1 MPQAKHKP
9 TKHAKAPAKGKA
21 VAPTKSTKS
30 TTTTSP
36 ATTRKT
42 LKTATTAKAAMSKTA
57 ELTHAE
63 VSILGRMA
71 DLEPDTPRYRVLES
85 ALAFK
90 SSWVVLGEHLADVAK
105 SGAFKAWGHP
115 SFERYCNDELFITTA
130 TAKKL
135 VRSWQWLGDEA
146 PEYLPPKST
155 EDLQAR
161 REHAA
166 LPRGDLPDLKS
177 ITVLADA
184 KKALKEAR
192 VSEDAY
198 LALKRAALDGENA
211 SALKRALSESLPAT
225 ATPKQPD
232 DKVRH
237 LRRASKS
244 CAAVID
250 ALREWDSGGDAAG
263 DDLLV
268 LAESLS
274 KAIHL
279 RLPRAD

>member
-1 MPQAKHKP
+1 MTKTRSQANQQSP
-9 TKHAKAPAKGKA
+9 SSTSAAGKT
-21 VAPTKSTKS
+21 PSFE
-30 TTTTSP
+30 
-36 ATTRKT
+36 KT
-42 LKTATTAKAAMSKTA
+42 LKAAPSNKARMSKPV

-71 DLEPDTPRYRVLES
+71 DVEADTPRYRVLES

-90 SSWVVLGEHLADVAK
+90 SSWVVLGEHLSEVVK
-105 SGAFKAWGHP
+105 SSAFKTWGYA
-115 SFERYCNDELFITTA
+115 SFERYCSDELFLSMA

-146 PEYLPPKST
+146 PEYLPPKSSM
-155 EDLQAR
+155 DLQAR
-161 REHAA
+161 KEMAS
-166 LPRGDLPDLKS
+166 LPTGDLPDLKS
-177 ITVLADA
+177 VAVLADA

-198 LALKRAALDGENA
+198 LALKRAALDGESA
-211 SALKRALSESLPAT
+211 AALKRALNESLPPSAK
-225 ATPKQPD
+225 PEQPD
-232 DKVRH
+232 DRVRH

-250 ALREWDSGGDAAG
+250 ALREWDSGDDAAG
-263 DDLLV
+263 DDLILM
-268 LAESLS
+268 AEALS
-274 KAIHL
+274 KAIHT

>member
-1 MPQAKHKP
+1 MAKQQPK
-9 TKHAKAPAKGKA
+9 KRAK
-21 VAPTKSTKS
+21 
-30 TTTTSP
+30 P
-36 ATTRKT
+36 ATKTKT
-42 LKTATTAKAAMSKTA
+42 LKTATPGKAAMSKPV

-71 DLEPDTPRYRVLES
+71 DLEPETARYRVLES

-90 SSWVVLGEHLADVAK
+90 SSWVVLGEHLADVVK
-105 SGAFKAWGHP
+105 TSAFKAWGYA
-115 SFERYCNDELFITTA
+115 SFERYCSDELFVSTA

-135 VRSWQWLGDEA
+135 VRSWQWIGDEA

-155 EDLQAR
+155 VDLVAR
-161 REHAA
+161 KQQAA
-166 LPRGDLPDLKS
+166 LPTGDLPDLKS

-198 LALKRAALDGENA
+198 LALKRAALDGESA
-211 SALKRALSESLPAT
+211 SALKRALNESIPAE
-225 ATPKQPD
+225 AKPKAAD

-237 LRRASKS
+237 LRRASKA

-250 ALREWDSGGDAAG
+250 ALREWDSGGEAAG

-268 LAESLS
+268 LAEQLS

>member
-1 MPQAKHKP
+1 MAKQKSKAKSSSQSS
-9 TKHAKAPAKGKA
+9 TTTLKKAPAK
-21 VAPTKSTKS
+21 
-30 TTTTSP
+30 
-36 ATTRKT
+36 
-42 LKTATTAKAAMSKTA
+42 KAAMSKAA

-71 DLEPDTPRYRVLES
+71 DIEPDSPRYRVLES

-90 SSWVVLGEHLADVAK
+90 SSWVVLGEHLADVVK
-105 SGAFKAWGHP
+105 SSAFKAWGYA
-115 SFERYCNDELFITTA
+115 SFERYCSDELFITTS

-135 VRSWQWLGDEA
+135 VRSWQWIGDEA

-155 EDLQAR
+155 GDLQAR
-161 REHAA
+161 KESAA
-166 LPRGDLPDLKS
+166 LPSGDLPDLKS

-198 LALKRAALDGENA
+198 LALKRAALDGESA
-211 SALKRALSESLPAT
+211 SALKRALNESIPAE
-225 ATPKQPD
+225 AKPRPAD

-237 LRRASKS
+237 LRRASKA
-244 CAAVID
+244 CASVID

-268 LAESLS
+268 LAEQLS